1 MSRLCLKLLLAGLL
15 AVAGSMGQVQI
26 RAALS
31 GIVIDDPG
39 GSIADAK
46 VPVRNR
52 DTGFQVSTDV
62 RCHIKCDWR

>member
-31 GIVIDDPG
+31 GMVTNLGD
-39 GSIADAK
+39 K
-46 VPVRNR
+46 VALYNLLSTFSRTHLVTPRAYQGAI
-52 DTGFQVSTDV
+52 GFVF
-62 RCHIKCDWR
+62 

>member
-1 MSRLCLKLLLAGLL
+1 MMVFQILLLARWL

-31 GIVIDDPG
+31 GIVIDDSG

-46 VPVRNR
+46 VTVRNR
-52 DTGFQVSTDV
+52 DTGLQVSTDV
-62 RCHIKCDWR
+62 ERHIKCDWK